1 MTNLTVISIAVKNKY
16 EALEQVRNSN
26 WNTLREALVIT
37 EVILGKEKEMK
48 KWNSRPNEREII

>member
-37 EVILGKEKEMK
+37 EVILGKEKQRK
-48 KWNSRPNEREII
+48 RNEKVKF